1 MGGPEL
7 TLAQKVLL
15 LELNKIGLPR
25 HVGVSTEVVDAQI
38 VELGLLGAVRIENN
52 SVCAVPST
60 ARVAPELRPAY
71 GALLKAPSWPLKGG
85 FQLAR
90 KLPSPHTVA
99 GQLIERGVLCRRR
112 HRRLGVLPVWV
123 WGTVDP
129 RPRQD
134 LAEHLRAV
142 LLRAAEPSPHDVALL
157 LVLSDPS
164 VARLFGLNEWVE
176 KAKPHRIGI
185 VAAACPEG
193 SFLRAFVR
201 AKRKRWSDE
210 RSGLVEDLWDRFK

>member
-25 HVGVSTEVVDAQI
+25 HVGLSGEVVDAQI

-52 SVCAVPST
+52 RLCAVPSA

-71 GALLKAPSWPLKGG
+71 EALLKAPSWPVRGG
-85 FQLAR
+85 VRLAL
-90 KLPSPHTVA
+90 KLPSLPAVA
-99 GQLIERGVLCRRR
+99 GQLVERGVLCRRR

-134 LAEHLRAV
+134 LTEHLRAV
-142 LLRAAEPSPHDVALL
+142 LLRGAEPSPHDVALL
-157 LVLSDPS
+157 VVLSDPS
-164 VARLFGLNEWVE
+164 VSRLFDSNEWAE
-176 KAKPHRIGI
+176 AKPHRIGI

-193 SFLRAFVR
+193 SFLRDYVR
-201 AKRKRWSDE
+201 AKRQRWSDE
-210 RSGLVEDLWDRFK
+210 RSGLIDDLWDRFK